1 MGWLLVVNFISVLNN
16 IYKMILENETIG
28 KVLYHPSDNSSDAE
42 DPLGK
47 AVVAKDVI
55 VNYIKKTSSDYIIN
69 SINKSNNPV
78 KRGYITIFAEDYVR
92 MDNPYASSAG
102 VRIEIYMPVRKFE
115 EYQWR
120 LQIIVSEL
128 NKMFQQKNITGSLG
142 RLVLDSSFNF
152 TPPIDGYVGYT
163 HIFSA
168 GNMVT

>member
-1 MGWLLVVNFISVLNN
+1 MVDFVTVLDNV
-16 IYKMILENETIG
+16 YKKILENEIIG
-28 KVLYHPSDNSSDAE
+28 KILYYPSDNSSSAE

-47 AVVAKDVI
+47 SIVAKNVI
-55 VNYIKKTSSDYIIN
+55 IKYIKKTSSDYTIDV
-69 SINKSNNPV
+69 INKASNPE
-78 KRGYITIFAEDYVR
+78 KRGYITVFAEDFVR

-115 EYQWR
+115 EFQWR

-152 TPPIDGYVGYT
+152 DPPIDGYVGYT
-163 HIFSA
+163 HIFNA
-168 GNMVT
+168 GNMVI